1 MIDESLMLDMRQ
13 LVCTALCGLVVL
25 FFWSAAVMRGAVLQS
40 GTLWCGC
47 GRFCFEVFAI
57 FAFVFLQIS

>member
-1 MIDESLMLDMRQ
+1 MIDESLMLDIRQ

-25 FFWSAAVMRGAVLQS
+25 FFWSAAGMRAAVLQS